1 MLCQG
6 TISAERGWRLAWR
19 GVLCLYLRPHTRL
32 HSSVGCAGLRRQ
44 AVRRRPPGE
53 RGRGHRR
60 RGAGTRPGQQHRMVT
75 LIGHRL
81 HELRRR
87 GTHLGHNNFSTFGV
101 DGQRPVVERRFH
113 LLPWPSPAVTP
124 RSGPMPSGT
133 RVRFKSIDSERRHM
147 GIGSGASERELSTA
161 LP

>member
-1 MLCQG
+1 MKRSENAGAQHDWVRYNRHCDV
-6 TISAERGWRLAWR
+6 SAVYQLSMAIAARPRVCWLAPARMPPRSVLLGQRSPWRELGA
-19 GVLCLYLRPHTRL
+19 
-32 HSSVGCAGLRRQ
+32 
-44 AVRRRPPGE
+44 
-53 RGRGHRR
+53 HRR
-60 RGAGTRPGQQHRMVT
+60 GMHPMVT